1 MKLIMIND
9 CASVGETLL
18 KYMPKTVEKERVER
32 TRGLW
37 SKTFG
42 IALKILKTK
51 GDLYHVNYLL
61 QDCYIASRLGKRP
74 LVGYSVGSDL
84 RLYLND
90 WRWGRIVQHNVK
102 KCDKVMVSTPDLISI
117 AKEFRDDV
125 EYLPPPVDSELF
137 YPKPLVSHDGKKKVL
152 ISSSSSWEKGKGT
165 HIAVRGLAKLKDE
178 IDVSIIAHGPDF
190 SQTLELASSLGLHM
204 NVLPKVPHEHINEYY
219 WNSDLIVDQFLCEC
233 PGMTSLE
240 AIACGRPAITN
251 VSSHLPELAEF
262 PLKDVNSEEK
272 IAAAV
277 RTTYANERIL
287 IEEQNYVAKYHK
299 PEAVVTKLMN
309 IYDSVLKG

>member
-1 MKLIMIND
+1 MKLVMIND

-18 KYMPKTVEKERVER
+18 KYMPTTIEKEHIKR

-42 IALKILKTK
+42 IATKILRTK
-51 GDLYHVNYLL
+51 GDLYHVNYML

-90 WRWGRIVQHNVK
+90 WRWGRIVRYNVK
-102 KCDKVMVSTPDLISI
+102 NCDRIMVSTPDLLSI
-117 AKEFRDDV
+117 AREYRNDV
-125 EYLPPPVDSELF
+125 DYLPPPVDSELF
-137 YPKPLVSHDGKKKVL
+137 YPKPPVSHGGKKKVL

-190 SQTLELASSLGLHM
+190 NKTLTLASSLGLHM
-204 NVLPKVPHEHINEYY
+204 NVLPRVAHEHVNEYY
-219 WNSDLIVDQFLCEC
+219 WDSDMIVDQFLCEC

-251 VSSHLPELAEF
+251 VSSTLPEVSEF
-262 PLKDVNSEEK
+262 PLKDVDSEEK
-272 IAAAV
+272 IAEAV
-277 RTTYANERIL
+277 QATFMNDRIL
-287 IEEQNYVAKYHK
+287 MEEQNYVAKYHK
-299 PEAVVTKLMN
+299 PEAVVQKLMS
-309 IYDSVLKG
+309 IYASVMKG

>member
-18 KYMPKTVEKERVER
+18 KYMPKTVEKEHIKR
-32 TRGLW
+32 TRRLW

-42 IALKILKTK
+42 IALKILRAK
-51 GDLYHVNYLL
+51 GDLYHVNYML
-61 QDCYIASRLGKRP
+61 QDCYIASRLGKKP

-90 WRWGRIVQHNVK
+90 WRWGRIVRHNIK
-102 KCDKVMVSTPDLISI
+102 KCDKVMVSTPDLMSI
-117 AKEFRDDV
+117 AQHFRNDV
-125 EYLPPPVDSELF
+125 EYLPPPVDPELF
-137 YPKPLVSHDGKKKVL
+137 YPKPLVSHGGKKKVL

-165 HIAVRGLAKLKDE
+165 HIAVRGLAELKYE

-190 SQTLELASSLGLHM
+190 SQTLELASSLGLHI

-219 WNSDLIVDQFLCEC
+219 WNNDMIVDQFLCEC

-251 VSSHLPELAEF
+251 VSSDLPELAEF
-262 PLKDVNSEEK
+262 PLKGVNSEEK

-277 RTTYANERIL
+277 RAAFANDRLL

-309 IYDSVLKG
+309 IYDSVMKG

>member
-18 KYMPKTVEKERVER
+18 KYMSKTVEKEHIKL

-42 IALKILKTK
+42 IALKILRAK

-61 QDCYIASRLGKRP
+61 QDCYIASRLRKRP

-90 WRWGRIVQHNVK
+90 WRWGRIIRHNVK
-102 KCDKVMVSTPDLISI
+102 KCDVVMVSTPDLMSI
-117 AKEFRDDV
+117 AKQFRSDV

-152 ISSSSSWEKGKGT
+152 ISSSSSWENGKGT

-178 IDVSIIAHGPDF
+178 VDVSIIAHGPDF
-190 SQTLELASSLGLHM
+190 GRTLELASSLGLRM

-219 WNSDLIVDQFLCEC
+219 WNNDMIVDQFLCEC

-251 VSSHLPELAEF
+251 VSSNLPELADF
-262 PLKDVNSEEK
+262 PLKKVNSEEK

-277 RTTYANERIL
+277 RTAFANDRVL

-299 PEAVVTKLMN
+299 PEAVVARLMN
-309 IYDSVLKG
+309 IYDSVIKG

>member
-18 KYMPKTVEKERVER
+18 RYMPKTVEKEHIKR
-32 TRGLW
+32 TRGFW

-42 IALKILKTK
+42 IALKILRAK

-61 QDCYIASRLGKRP
+61 QDCYIASRLGKKP
-74 LVGYSVGSDL
+74 LVGYAVGSDL

-90 WRWGRIVQHNVK
+90 WRWGRIVRHNVK
-102 KCDKVMVSTPDLISI
+102 KCDKIMVSTPDLMSI
-117 AKEFRDDV
+117 ARQLRNDA

-178 IDVSIIAHGPDF
+178 IDVSIIAHGTDF
-190 SQTLELASSLGLHM
+190 SRTLELASSLGLHM

-219 WNSDLIVDQFLCEC
+219 WNNDMIVDQFLCEC

-251 VSSHLPELAEF
+251 ISSDLPELAEF
-262 PLKDVNSEEK
+262 PLKGVNSEDK
-272 IAAAV
+272 IVAAV
-277 RTTYANERIL
+277 RAAFANDRIL

-299 PEAVVTKLMN
+299 PEAVVAKLMK
-309 IYDSVLKG
+309 IYDSVMEG